1 MRAKLRFLFKFKKGK
16 SHYKILFSPEES
28 ANSVEG
34 NKDEAL
40 EQISVQSKNQDN
52 DFAIQPEV
60 WDTSKLCN
68 Y

>member
-1 MRAKLRFLFKFKKGK
+1 MSKKLRFLFKFKIAK
-16 SHYKILFSPEES
+16 SHYKALFSPEDS
-28 ANSVEG
+28 VNSVEG